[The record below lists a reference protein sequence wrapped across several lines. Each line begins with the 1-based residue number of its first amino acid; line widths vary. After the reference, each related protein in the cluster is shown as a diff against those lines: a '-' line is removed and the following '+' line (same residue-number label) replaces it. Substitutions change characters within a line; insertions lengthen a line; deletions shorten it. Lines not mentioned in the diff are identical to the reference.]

1 MISEKLEA
9 AINEQI
15 SKEWWSA
22 GIYKGIQAY
31 FDAEGLPGF
40 ANWFK
45 VQALEELTHSER
57 LFHYLTEVGGR
68 PRVLAI
74 EEPRFDY
81 DSPSDA
87 VDYSL
92 QHEKLVTS
100 LINNLMNIAK
110 EENDH
115 AAQIMLQWF
124 ISEQV
129 EEEATFGQ
137 LLADVKMVEGDGRG
151 TLLLDRELKGRVFV
165 MPAAL

>member
-31 FDAEGLPGF
+31 FVKEGLPGF
-40 ANWFK
+40 ANWFN
-45 VQALEELTHSER
+45 VQAVEELTHGER
-57 LFHYLTEVGGR
+57 LFNYLAEVGGR

-74 EEPRFDY
+74 EEPKFDY
-81 DSPSDA
+81 SSPKDA
-87 VDYSL
+87 VQYSL
-92 QHEKLVTS
+92 AHEELVTS
-100 LINNLMNIAK
+100 LINKLMDIAK

-124 ISEQV
+124 VNEQV
-129 EEEATFGQ
+129 EEEANFGQ
-137 LLADVKMVEGDGRG
+137 LLTEVKMVEGDGRG
-151 TLLLDRELKGRVFV
+151 MLVLDRELQARVFAV
-165 MPAAL
+165 PADA